1 LLALLLLAHAPAAA
15 AAATDPDIDWQQL
28 NVQGSWKPTPELVL
42 VAETAVEQYP
52 LAEHPN
58 MWAQLVGAYTVLAR
72 HAVEGGDYAK
82 VKELVENYLAHEQDW
97 APNAARNLLR
107 AYYLEAITTIEGAER
122 AAEVFDTYHEAEG
135 ADVWRWRGVEVFLLI
150 AAHTLTESGRPADAR
165 AAFTEAMIG
174 NPKSLNYIVR
184 AQWKYYNSI
193 GHQENAL
200 AAARLGFA
208 LCNYDEGHISYWSER
223 VMNGFMGVLEPAK
236 AQAFAS
242 AQTDPDAAN
251 PLADIPL
258 PQLTD
263 EAKEL
268 LLANAEGDPMA
279 LVHANLLLG
288 QWDEALAAAGR
299 MLSDAAP
306 HKVDAAIRM
315 VAKCFKAKDLNLI
328 RANQFIEYSRTGEG
342 ENPVKSF

>member
-1 LLALLLLAHAPAAA
+1 MLALLLLAHAS
-15 AAATDPDIDWQQL
+15 AAATAAADIDWQQL

-42 VAETAVEQYP
+42 IAETAVEQYP
-52 LAEHPN
+52 LAEHPD
-58 MWAQLVGAYTVLAR
+58 MWARLVGAYTVLAR
-72 HAVEGGDYAK
+72 HAAESGDYAR

-97 APNAARNLLR
+97 APYAPRNFLR
-107 AYYLEAITTIEGAER
+107 AYYLEAISTLEGPQR

-135 ADVWRWRGVEVFLLI
+135 PDVWRWRGVERFLLV
-150 AAHTLTESGRPADAR
+150 AAHALTRAAR
-165 AAFTEAMIG
+165 ADDAQVAFTEAMVG
-174 NPKSLNYIVR
+174 NPKYLDYVSR
-184 AQWKYYNSI
+184 AQWKYYNAI
-193 GHQENAL
+193 GDHERTL

-208 LCNYDEGHISYWSER
+208 LCQYDEPHIRDWSQW
-223 VMNGFMGVLEPAK
+223 VMRGFMGVLEPAK
-236 AQAFAS
+236 AQAFAA
-242 AQTDPDAAN
+242 AQTDPDAPN

-258 PQLTD
+258 PQVTD

-268 LLANAEGDPMA
+268 LLANAERDPMA

-288 QWDEALAAAGR
+288 QWDEALQAAGR

-306 HKVDAAIRM
+306 HKVDQAIRM

-342 ENPVKSF
+342 ENPVTTF